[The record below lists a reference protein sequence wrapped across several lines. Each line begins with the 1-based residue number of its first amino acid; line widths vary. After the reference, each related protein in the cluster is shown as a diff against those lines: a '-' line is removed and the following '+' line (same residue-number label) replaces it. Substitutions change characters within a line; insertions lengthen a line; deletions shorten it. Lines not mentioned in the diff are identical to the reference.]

1 MTIDLLADFEARG
14 LIHDTT
20 DREALAAALSAGM
33 VTLYH
38 GIDPS
43 ADTLHLGNFIGVM
56 MMRRFQDA
64 GHKPIALVGG
74 STGMVGDPG
83 GRSEE
88 RNLLDVETLA
98 HNVEGIKNDLARF
111 INFGSDAPN
120 AAELVNNFDWTGD
133 VGVLAFLR
141 DVGKH
146 VTVNQMMAKDSVRS
160 RLDGEHGISFTEFS
174 YMLLQAFDFWWL
186 YENKGCVLQIGG
198 SDQWGNITAGADLI
212 RKRSHGSAYAL
223 TWPLLTRADGAK
235 FGKSADGALWLDPER
250 TLPYELHQYLLRV
263 ADDDVE
269 RMLLQLTLLPV
280 DEVAEIVA
288 RHVEAPQDRIAQQR
302 LADETVGFIHGDS
315 AVDQANLAAQALFGS
330 AALSPEM
337 AASLRGI
344 VPETTVSAA
353 SLDADQNLLDLLV
366 ASGLC
371 SSRSDARRKLGEN
384 QISVNGSKIDAE
396 SVDPDALI
404 DGRYL
409 LLQRGKKARHL
420 VVVA

>member
-1 MTIDLLADFEARG
+1 MTIDLLADLEARG

-20 DREALAAALSAGM
+20 DRDELAAALSAGM

-56 MMRRFQDA
+56 AMRRFQDA

-88 RNLLDVETLA
+88 RNLLDIDTLA
-98 HNVEGIKNDLARF
+98 HNVQGIKNDLARF
-111 INFGSDAPN
+111 IDFDSDAAN
-120 AAELVNNFDWTGD
+120 AAELVNNHDWTGP
-133 VGVLAFLR
+133 VGVLDFLR

-146 VTVNQMMAKDSVRS
+146 VTVNQMMAKDSVKT
-160 RLDGEHGISFTEFS
+160 RLDSEHGISYTEFS

-198 SDQWGNITAGADLI
+198 SDQWGNITAGTELI
-212 RKRSHGSAYAL
+212 RKRSQGSAHAL

-250 TLPYELHQYLLRV
+250 TLPYELHQYLLRL

-280 DEVAEIVA
+280 DEVAAIVA
-288 RHVEAPQDRIAQQR
+288 DHASAPQDRGAQQR
-302 LADETVGFIHGDS
+302 LADETVGFIHGPE
-315 AVDQANLAAQALFGS
+315 AVRKANLAAQALFGGSQLS
-330 AALSPEM
+330 ADM
-337 AASLRGI
+337 AESLRGI
-344 VPETTVSAA
+344 VPETTVAAA
-353 SLDADQNLLDLLV
+353 SLDEDQNLVSLLV
-366 ASGLC
+366 QSGLC
-371 SSRSDARRKLGEN
+371 SSRNDARRKLGEN
-384 QISVNGSKIDAE
+384 QISVNGTKTDAE
-396 SVDPDALI
+396 AVQSNELI
-404 DGRYL
+404 DGRFL

-420 VVVA
+420 VVVD